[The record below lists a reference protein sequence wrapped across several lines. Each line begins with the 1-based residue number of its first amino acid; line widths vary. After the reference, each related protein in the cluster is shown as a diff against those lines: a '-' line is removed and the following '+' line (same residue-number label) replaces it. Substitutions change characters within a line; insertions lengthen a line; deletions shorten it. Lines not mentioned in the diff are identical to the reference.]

1 MTNDL
6 PAEINPN
13 KLDDQSQLND
23 TYRKNVALSGVY
35 GLSEL
40 SLRKQRAVNTIAH
53 TVQEQF
59 FLRNPELANADESI
73 SEIVTEEY
81 VDKSGSMFEI
91 PEETIMSAMGYTDKR
106 KYYSYTQ
113 VLDLFREIADA
124 TIGFDALGVAKQ
136 FNERE
141 EWTGF
146 TKFIGSVERKKGYFK
161 ISMPPPMILK
171 IVNPE
176 TSFQGTT
183 DWTLYNS
190 RNTPGIYETCQFYF
204 ERNQDVTPWFSV
216 EEIRKLTGAKSK
228 MYEEPKHLR
237 SRVINVALNDIN
249 KQPLPLLIEV
259 ESGSFGEKL
268 KEWERR
274 KAAGQMPGRK
284 PTTHYR
290 FVIKEKTGSVI
301 NGNLL
306 TDQIHLTSQK
316 TELQSLGIAKNQID
330 GVLDECRDKHG
341 NLEFRYLR
349 WCIQKGHEMRRLSE
363 HNKKSSEHFGGLF
376 RKNIIRGK
384 KSDWFAIDNM
394 ITGHLYEVDNKF
406 DPSNQS
412 DSKLIKSLF
421 NKLQSNIVSEYI
433 SSLTEFGYA
442 HLREEFDKFLLKEFP
457 HKHKEMVVEKDISLE
472 DMKVVSGHSYHFH
485 LYLDLNTDL
494 FKYESFAQAMRRH
507 LESES

>member
-113 VLDLFREIADA
+113 VLELFREIADA
-124 TIGFDALGVAKQ
+124 TIGFDAFGVAKQ

-146 TKFIGSVERKKGYFK
+146 TEFTGSVERKKGYFK

-176 TSFQGTT
+176 ISFQGTT
-183 DWTLYNS
+183 DWTIYNS
-190 RNTPGIYETCQFYF
+190 RKTHGIYETCELYF
-204 ERNQDVTPWFSV
+204 
-216 EEIRKLTGAKSK
+216 
-228 MYEEPKHLR
+228 
-237 SRVINVALNDIN
+237 
-249 KQPLPLLIEV
+249 
-259 ESGSFGEKL
+259 
-268 KEWERR
+268 
-274 KAAGQMPGRK
+274 
-284 PTTHYR
+284 
-290 FVIKEKTGSVI
+290 
-301 NGNLL
+301 
-306 TDQIHLTSQK
+306 
-316 TELQSLGIAKNQID
+316 
-330 GVLDECRDKHG
+330 
-341 NLEFRYLR
+341 
-349 WCIQKGHEMRRLSE
+349 
-363 HNKKSSEHFGGLF
+363 
-376 RKNIIRGK
+376 
-384 KSDWFAIDNM
+384 
-394 ITGHLYEVDNKF
+394 
-406 DPSNQS
+406 
-412 DSKLIKSLF
+412 
-421 NKLQSNIVSEYI
+421 
-433 SSLTEFGYA
+433 
-442 HLREEFDKFLLKEFP
+442 
-457 HKHKEMVVEKDISLE
+457 
-472 DMKVVSGHSYHFH
+472 
-485 LYLDLNTDL
+485 
-494 FKYESFAQAMRRH
+494 
-507 LESES
+507 